1 MGQKVLPVVSRGNK
15 KSLGV
20 FNLSFFTPLG
30 RVWGLGRKVLPI
42 GESISKLCVLAFC
55 VTSHGETRRD
65 TDRNGETRRDTKRHG
80 KHRDIWKNI
89 ERHRETQR
97 HTERR

>member
-55 VTSHGETRRD
+55 VTRH
-65 TDRNGETRRDTKRHG
+65 GETRRDTKRHG
-80 KHRDIWKNI
+80 K
-89 ERHRETQR
+89 T
-97 HTERR
+97 

>member
-55 VTSHGETRRD
+55 VTRHGETRRD
-65 TDRNGETRRDTKRHG
+65 TERHKETR
-80 KHRDIWKNI
+80 KNI
-89 ERHRETQR
+89 ERYGKT
-97 HTERR
+97 

>member
-20 FNLSFFTPLG
+20 FNLSFFIPLG
-30 RVWGLGRKVLPI
+30 RVWGLGRKALPI

-55 VTSHGETRRD
+55 VTRHGETRTD
-65 TDRNGETRRDTKRHG
+65 TE